1 LPLTG
6 EQALLHRETEPEG
19 ADSDHADQAD
29 QADQADPQIRRS
41 ADPQITQ
48 ISRSA
53 DPAQLSLLEFQGAG
67 ICRHWESSRMS
78 TPSSS
83 STTSPVPAGATAIIT
98 GGSRGLGFEVARGLA
113 AQGYQLALI
122 AKDPQGLAQ
131 AREKLVAEFPQSS
144 VATFA
149 IDFEVTTPT
158 ALDRARQQLAEVR
171 SSVATPTALV
181 IAHAVM
187 SEKMSKTLRT
197 TDAEWRRVL
206 AINLDSTFMV
216 VNELVPPMADAR
228 AGRVVIF
235 SACLGRM
242 SGPGNAGGLAPYRI
256 SKAGVNALIRNLA
269 HETGMGA
276 RGLLVDAICPNH
288 SRTDMGGPDAL
299 RSAEEGAET
308 ALWLLNRSFNHQSE
322 NEIERT
328 TGVLWE
334 DHQIVPW

>member
-1 LPLTG
+1 
-6 EQALLHRETEPEG
+6 
-19 ADSDHADQAD
+19 
-29 QADQADPQIRRS
+29 
-41 ADPQITQ
+41 
-48 ISRSA
+48 
-53 DPAQLSLLEFQGAG
+53 
-67 ICRHWESSRMS
+67 
-78 TPSSS
+78 
-83 STTSPVPAGATAIIT
+83 
-98 GGSRGLGFEVARGLA
+98 
-113 AQGYQLALI
+113 
-122 AKDPQGLAQ
+122 
-131 AREKLVAEFPQSS
+131 
-144 VATFA
+144 
-149 IDFEVTTPT
+149 
-158 ALDRARQQLAEVR
+158 
-171 SSVATPTALV
+171 
-181 IAHAVM
+181 M

-216 VNELVPPMADAR
+216 VNELVPPMAEAR
-228 AGRVVIF
+228 AGRVVVF

-256 SKAGVNALIRNLA
+256 SKAGVNALVRNLA